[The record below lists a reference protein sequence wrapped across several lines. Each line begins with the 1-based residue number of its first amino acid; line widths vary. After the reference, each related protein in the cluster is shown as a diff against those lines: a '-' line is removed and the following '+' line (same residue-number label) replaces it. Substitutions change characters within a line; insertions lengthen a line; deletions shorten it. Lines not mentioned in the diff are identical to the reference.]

1 MTWRRTEEGGREE
14 KKEGGVNYI
23 YKLNWFNVIMLKWK
37 NERKEGEERNK
48 TKVEMK
54 AEEKDEG
61 RGKEEKEGEKKE
73 KFPLENFKKQILY
86 KR

>member
-1 MTWRRTEEGGREE
+1 
-14 KKEGGVNYI
+14 
-23 YKLNWFNVIMLKWK
+23 MLKWK

-61 RGKEEKEGEKKE
+61 RGATDKKE
-73 KFPLENFKKQILY
+73 IKDGGKKLN
-86 KR
+86 